1 MTISE
6 QMALAALFYFDEIL
20 TKSLRTLVKAHL
32 IRGRST
38 VCNFTK
44 KQTPSQIF
52 SRTLLKLGKTPTVK
66 PLYSGHLR
74 DRPIVSA
81 VDRCPLYRGLT
92 KSMLKSQQNPISR
105 THSSLSIVILGGG
118 GLKWYFIDNN
128 IIVLTFLYLNLISI
142 LVNKEDREPILQS
155 IITSE
160 NLPIITDPDLER

>member
-1 MTISE
+1 M
-6 QMALAALFYFDEIL
+6 
-20 TKSLRTLVKAHL
+20 KSLL
-32 IRGRST
+32 IRGWST

-81 VDRCPLYRGLT
+81 VDKCPLYRGLT

-118 GLKWYFIDNN
+118 GIKGYFIDN
-128 IIVLTFLYLNLISI
+128 IIELTFLYLNLISI

>member
-1 MTISE
+1 M
-6 QMALAALFYFDEIL
+6 
-20 TKSLRTLVKAHL
+20 KTLL
-32 IRGRST
+32 IRGWST

-92 KSMLKSQQNPISR
+92 KSLLKSQQNPISR
-105 THSSLSIVILGGG
+105 THSSLSIVILGGI
-118 GLKWYFIDNN
+118 LKGYFIDNN

-142 LVNKEDREPILQS
+142 LVNKEDRELILQS

-160 NLPIITDPDLER
+160 NLLIITDPDLER

>member
-1 MTISE
+1 M
-6 QMALAALFYFDEIL
+6 
-20 TKSLRTLVKAHL
+20 KSLL
-32 IRGRST
+32 IRGWST

-52 SRTLLKLGKTPTVK
+52 SRTLLKLGKTHTVK

-92 KSMLKSQQNPISR
+92 KSLLKSQQNPISR
-105 THSSLSIVILGGG
+105 THSSLSIVILGGI
-118 GLKWYFIDNN
+118 LKGYFIDNN

-160 NLPIITDPDLER
+160 NLLIITDPDLER

>member
-1 MTISE
+1 M
-6 QMALAALFYFDEIL
+6 
-20 TKSLRTLVKAHL
+20 KTLL
-32 IRGRST
+32 IRGWST

-118 GLKWYFIDNN
+118 GIKGYFIDN

-160 NLPIITDPDLER
+160 NLLIITDPDLER

>member
-1 MTISE
+1 M
-6 QMALAALFYFDEIL
+6 
-20 TKSLRTLVKAHL
+20 KSLL
-32 IRGRST
+32 IRGWST

-92 KSMLKSQQNPISR
+92 NSLLKSQQNPISR
-105 THSSLSIVILGGG
+105 THSSLSIVILGGI
-118 GLKWYFIDNN
+118 LKGYFIDNN

-160 NLPIITDPDLER
+160 NLLIITDPDLER